1 MKRDSSGECPITAIC
16 LREALVTNHLD
27 ANDMLDKVL
36 HVIAHAEAN
45 PLNDKKDQ
53 SIVISLLIVVR
64 QVYAHHV
71 RPGS

>member
-1 MKRDSSGECPITAIC
+1 M
-16 LREALVTNHLD
+16 TNYLD

-53 SIVISLLIVVR
+53 SIVISLLLWYGRYTRIMCV
-64 QVYAHHV
+64 
-71 RPGS
+71 